1 LSVTKRKW
9 HILYRSSN
17 WTPDIN
23 ERRAPIHKTGLAMRL
38 QQLFDTLLTG
48 SVRVIVMNRID
59 RGANPNLSRGSA
71 TYIVVKGNYCSGTC
85 ELFEQCLYLWIV
97 MGLY

>member
-1 LSVTKRKW
+1 
-9 HILYRSSN
+9 
-17 WTPDIN
+17 
-23 ERRAPIHKTGLAMRL
+23 MRL

-59 RGANPNLSRGSA
+59 RGANPNLSCGSA
-71 TYIVVKGNYCSGTC
+71 TYIVVKGNYCSGTR